1 MNSAVDS
8 VQGAGEHEGCGD
20 GGAACLCSCWV
31 VLGLLGVGDS
41 DVGPD
46 LGLCEHEGCGEGGA
60 ACPCSC
66 WTASSW
72 ATGGL

>member
-1 MNSAVDS
+1 MIEREVELHLHAV
-8 VQGAGEHEGCGD
+8 VGQQVH
-20 GGAACLCSCWV
+20 
-31 VLGLLGVGDS
+31 GLLGVGGS